1 MPPEQLPWDRRDFR
15 KHDRSGPDARS
26 AGRGGGFGGAGQH
39 RWREQNR
46 HPHAPSPHPQPYR
59 HHHNQPMKQRWYSDF
74 RSARPIPPGRGKQGG
89 WHMYPEEA
97 GHGFPPFGSRYGDRN
112 LEDDNIRPFR
122 SHSDGRYLRN
132 SRENRGSFSSQKD
145 WRSPSWE
152 PPVASPSSPRRPNT
166 ENNNQRSVETTQ
178 TCLNNG
184 SKGNNLDDTQTC
196 NNNNSKGNNSE
207 DTQTCNNN
215 NSKGNNS
222 EDIETCQNNI
232 IKCDDPHPLLDSP
245 SGQSQPFMKEK
256 NEKDGG
262 TADEIASSAQKP
274 DKEKVSGSMDWKVKW
289 NRSGSM
295 SSRGSGFSCSSSS
308 KSMAV
313 DSTEKVPEVQQK
325 NATPVNS
332 LPVVCVEP
340 TAAPAP
346 SDDTGSRKKPRL
358 GWGEGL
364 AKYEKKKVP
373 EDCAT
378 KDGLYSVSTT
388 ETMQSPSSN
397 LLDRSPKVAHVLEF
411 ASPVTPS
418 LVACSSSPGID
429 DKEFT
434 KAVNIDHDA
443 ANLSCSPVI
452 MSWTHCEGPTFN
464 LENLDVTSIANL
476 SAVINEMLQSDDP
489 SSVETGYVRT
499 TSMNK
504 LLVWKV
510 DMLKALEVTESE
522 IDMLDTELKS
532 LSPHPA
538 ASSLL
543 PGECHSKPCEQVTAS
558 STVRPAPLQVVAT
571 GDMIVENMT
580 AVNEDEHET
589 LKDEDIDSPGSA
601 TSKLTE
607 SLHSGGGAFNS
618 EMPECV
624 ERLVDL
630 ASNNSSNLGSSE
642 DGLVNRDKTC
652 LVDDFQDF
660 DNVGGMH
667 FDVEHVTDSI
677 STLDK
682 ESANRIFTCNEE
694 SANSALEELN
704 KLVPT
709 QQCHFDMLAAS
720 KLSSL
725 QRDSSVI
732 KERFLTRKRYLL
744 FKEKVLTL
752 KFKLYQRFWR
762 EGRIISVSKLR
773 GKSHKK
779 LDLCRT
785 VVYKKNLSSSRS
797 KISYSAG
804 ISRKVTAKEVIEKVN
819 GLLTES
825 PLKPCRSTLKM
836 PALILD
842 KGIKMSRFVSN
853 NALVEDPCVAEKER
867 SMINIWTA
875 EEMEIFIDKLAIFG
889 KDFSKIASFLDH
901 KTIADCIEF
910 YYKNHKSEC
919 FQRAKLGANKQMK
932 PPSNT
937 YLVSNGKRRNREAN
951 AASLD
956 ILGEASAVV
965 ANINDGLE
973 TQNNCSQRIF
983 LGASSS
989 QKAPRGDH
997 GPLERSNSLDNE
1009 AVAADVLAGICGS
1022 LSSEAMSSC
1031 ITSSVDPVDGY
1042 QDWKSQRVTSCV
1054 KRPLTPDGTQNF
1066 DDECSDES
1074 CGEMDPADWT
1084 DEEKSF
1090 FVQAIS
1096 SYGKD
1101 FEMISQCLRTK
1112 SIEQCKLFFSKAR
1125 KCLGLDRILPVAVN
1139 FTVCG
1144 DGYGGGGSDTEDA
1157 CVVQTDPVICNDD
1170 SECKMEEDLPPD
1182 ESDIAGTSDSKP
1194 DLKICGENNN
1204 SQPCSPD
1211 PIAAEPLSKNLS
1223 MIDTVVEDDKQ
1234 AVDFNMNRKEESG
1247 ANGPCTPGHDV
1258 KSLVESADVDPVRD
1272 EDGDDG
1278 GKRNVSSGTDNKAL
1292 AEVSDGHHQEDNE
1305 GQGVISLE
1313 DNLKKRKIEVG
1324 IADSAKM
1331 AVDAQL
1337 EGDVSHPSGNFQKES
1352 GCQNISLQQNGHLS
1366 SVESSMLFPVPIK
1379 YQRHS
1384 SNDVISEIGANVI
1397 SEKHPQKVTW
1407 TGDCQQHLSS
1417 FSLPGSVEPS
1427 HILKGYPVS
1436 VQTVKEMNGDFNSV
1450 KHVPL
1455 QNGPNRDLKLS
1466 SDRNTEF
1473 SLRKCTTGLRNRNEN
1488 VPLPSQS
1495 GCSPDVDKPLLS
1507 RNGDVKLFGKILISS
1522 HEKTNSCDHDDNNI
1536 NNNNDG
1542 QHHKAGHHRQPLNVK
1557 FSGDQKVNLD
1567 SFSSKVDFNNYLAAE
1582 NINIPLKSFGCW
1594 DKNQTQAAIFPQ
1606 LPDSTLLLAKYPT
1619 AFSPNNSAPTV
1630 KLDQA
1635 PLNGIILSNDHHPF
1649 NGVSVFP
1656 GSANGIADYQLLR
1669 SRELQQPFTV
1679 DMKQSQEM
1687 LFTEV
1692 QRRNGF
1698 SLVPGSQQQARSTVG
1713 IDVGRGGVLSGGG
1726 LCSGVSDPVTAIK
1739 MHYANAHVQ
1748 AGNIIREDDMWR
1760 GNEDVGR

>member
-15 KHDRSGPDARS
+15 KHDRSGPDARF
-26 AGRGGGFGGAGQH
+26 AGGGGGFGGAGQH

-59 HHHNQPMKQRWYSDF
+59 HHHNQPMKQRWYSEF

-112 LEDDNIRPFR
+112 LEDDNFRPFR
-122 SHSDGRYLRN
+122 SHGDG
-132 SRENRGSFSSQKD
+132 
-145 WRSPSWE
+145 SPG
-152 PPVASPSSPRRPNT
+152 RPNT
-166 ENNNQRSVETTQ
+166 EVNNQKSVENTQ
-178 TCLNNG
+178 TCLNNS
-184 SKGNNLDDTQTC
+184 SKGNNSEDTQTC
-196 NNNNSKGNNSE
+196 YNNNSKGNNSE
-207 DTQTCNNN
+207 DTETCHN
-215 NSKGNNS
+215 NSIKGN
-222 EDIETCQNNI
+222 DY
-232 IKCDDPHPLLDSP
+232 PHPLPDSP
-245 SGQSQPFMKEK
+245 PDQSQSVVKEK

-274 DKEKVSGSMDWKVKW
+274 EKEKVVGSMDWKLKW

-295 SSRGSGFSCSSSS
+295 SSRGSGFSRTSSS
-308 KSMAV
+308 KSMGV
-313 DSTEKVPEVQQK
+313 DSIEKVAEVQQK
-325 NATPVNS
+325 NAMPVNS
-332 LPVVCVEP
+332 PLVVCVEP

-346 SDDTGSRKKPRL
+346 SEDTGSRKKPRL

-373 EDCAT
+373 EDFAT
-378 KDGLYSVSTT
+378 KDGMVCSVSTT
-388 ETMQSPSSN
+388 ETMQSPSAN

-429 DKEFT
+429 EKESV

-443 ANLSCSPVI
+443 ANLSCSPI
-452 MSWTHCEGPTFN
+452 LMSRTHCEGPTFN
-464 LENLDVTSIANL
+464 LENLDLTSIANL
-476 SAVINEMLQSDDP
+476 SSLINEMLQSDDP

-522 IDMLDTELKS
+522 IDMLETELKS

-538 ASSLL
+538 AFSLL

-558 STVRPAPLQVVAT
+558 STVRPAPLQLVAP
-571 GDMIVENMT
+571 GDMIVENMP

-589 LKDEDIDSPGSA
+589 LKDDDIDSPGSA

-607 SLHSGGGAFNS
+607 SLHSGEGAFNS
-618 EMPECV
+618 ETPECV
-624 ERLVDL
+624 ERFVNLG
-630 ASNNSSNLGSSE
+630 SNNSSNLGSSE
-642 DGLVNRDKTC
+642 DGLTDEDKIC
-652 LVDDFQDF
+652 LVDDFQDL
-660 DNVGGMH
+660 DSVGDMH
-667 FDVEHVTDSI
+667 FDVEHVYHSI
-677 STLDK
+677 LASNK
-682 ESANRIFTCNEE
+682 ESAT
-694 SANSALEELN
+694 SALEELN
-704 KLVPT
+704 KLLPD
-709 QQCHFDMLAAS
+709 QQRHFDMLAACNV
-720 KLSSL
+720 SSL

-732 KERFLTRKRYLL
+732 KERFLMRKRSLL

-752 KFKLYQRFWR
+752 KFKVFQHFWR

-785 VVYKKNLSSSRS
+785 GYKKNRSSSRS
-797 KISYSAG
+797 RISYSAG
-804 ISRKVTAKEVIEKVN
+804 SSRKVPAEEVIEYVN

-853 NALVEDPCVAEKER
+853 NALVEDPCVSEKER
-867 SMINIWTA
+867 SMINPWTA
-875 EEMEIFIDKLAIFG
+875 DETEIFIDKLAIFG

-919 FQRAKLGANKQMK
+919 FQRAKLGVNKQIK
-932 PPSNT
+932 PQST
-937 YLVSNGKRRNREAN
+937 AYLVANGKRWNCEAN

-956 ILGEASAVV
+956 ILGEASAIV
-965 ANINDGLE
+965 ANVNDGLE
-973 TQNNCSQRIF
+973 TQQKCTPRIF

-1031 ITSSVDPVDGY
+1031 ITSSVDPADGY
-1042 QDWKSQRVTSCV
+1042 QDWKCQRVTCCV

-1090 FVQAIS
+1090 FVQAVS

-1101 FEMISQCLRTK
+1101 FAMISQCLRTK
-1112 SIEQCKLFFSKAR
+1112 SIEQCKIFFSKAR

-1139 FTVCG
+1139 AAVSG
-1144 DGYGGGGSDTEDA
+1144 DGNGGGSDTEDA

-1182 ESDIAGTSDSKP
+1182 ESDIAGMSDSKL
-1194 DLKICGENNN
+1194 DLKICGEDNNRP
-1204 SQPCSPD
+1204 PCSPD
-1211 PIAAEPLSKNLS
+1211 PIAAEPVSMALS
-1223 MIDTVVEDDKQ
+1223 MDDTVVEDDKQ
-1234 AVDFNMNRKEESG
+1234 AVDFNMDSKEESS
-1247 ANGPCTPGHDV
+1247 ANGASTPELDV
-1258 KSLVESADVDPVRD
+1258 KSSVVSADAEPVRD
-1272 EDGDDG
+1272 DGDDG
-1278 GKRNVSSGTDNKAL
+1278 GKPNVSCDADNKGL
-1292 AEVSDGHHQEDNE
+1292 VKVSDGHHQEDNE
-1305 GQGVISLE
+1305 GQGVILPEDDLE
-1313 DNLKKRKIEVG
+1313 KRKIEDGV
-1324 IADSAKM
+1324 ANSVEM
-1331 AVDAQL
+1331 AVDGQL
-1337 EGDVSHPSGNFQKES
+1337 TGDVSHPSVDYQKES
-1352 GCQNISLQQNGHLS
+1352 GCQKLSLQQNGHLS
-1366 SVESSMLFPVPIK
+1366 SVESSMLFSVPIK
-1379 YQRHS
+1379 YQRHPS
-1384 SNDVISEIGANVI
+1384 TDVLSEIGANVI
-1397 SEKHPQKVTW
+1397 SEKQPQKVAR
-1407 TGDCQQHLSS
+1407 TGDCQQRRSG
-1417 FSLPGSVEPS
+1417 FSLSGSVEPS
-1427 HILKGYPVS
+1427 QILKGYPVS
-1436 VQTVKEMNGDFNSV
+1436 VQTVKEMNGDFSCV

-1455 QNGPNRDLKLS
+1455 QNVSNRDLKLS
-1466 SDRNTEF
+1466 SDRNAEF

-1488 VPLPSQS
+1488 VPFPSQS
-1495 GCSPDVDKPLLS
+1495 GCSPDVDKPPPS

-1522 HEKTNSCDHDDNNI
+1522 QEKTSSCDRDDNNI
-1536 NNNNDG
+1536 IKNNG
-1542 QHHKAGHHRQPLNVK
+1542 QHHKAGHHHQPLNLK
-1557 FSGDQKVNLD
+1557 FSGGDQKVNLD
-1567 SFSSKVDFNNYLAAE
+1567 SFSSKVDFNNYLSSE
-1582 NINIPLKSFGCW
+1582 NNNIPFKSFGGW
-1594 DKNQTQAAIFPQ
+1594 DENRTQAAIFPQ
-1606 LPDSTLLLAKYPT
+1606 LPDSTLLLAKYPA
-1619 AFSPNNSAPTV
+1619 AFSTNHSAPTV

-1635 PLNGIILSNDHHPF
+1635 PLNGIVLSNDHHPF

-1656 GSANGIADYQLLR
+1656 SSGNGMADYQLLR
-1669 SRELQQPFTV
+1669 SRELQQSFTV
-1679 DMKQSQEM
+1679 DMKQTQEM
-1687 LFTEV
+1687 LFTEM

-1698 SLVPGSQQQARSTVG
+1698 SVVPGLQQQARSMVG
-1713 IDVGRGGVLSGGG
+1713 IDVGRGGVLAGGQ
-1726 LCSGVSDPVTAIK
+1726 CSGVSDPVTAIK
-1739 MHYANAHVQ
+1739 MHYANAQSVSVQ
-1748 AGNIIREDDMWR
+1748 SGNIIREDDMWR
-1760 GNEDVGR
+1760 GNGDVGR